1 MGKGDNM
8 ESAKFLPN
16 WELQSIIFSCLAL
29 GMVGCASTAADHSS
43 IVPLPEKGN
52 PKPFSELLTRM
63 KSQASV
69 ATDCYYTNDWD
80 NLQIAAKSMAQTAS
94 YLGKATEVPV
104 SSQASISKISPEME
118 MESDQLLQAAKN
130 RDEKAVNVSLQKIHS
145 LIRRLRINN

>member
-1 MGKGDNM
+1 M
-8 ESAKFLPN
+8 EFAKKCPN
-16 WELQSIIFSCLAL
+16 WANYSFFSFLFVLGLA
-29 GMVGCASTAADHSS
+29 GCASTAADHSS
-43 IVPLPEKGN
+43 IVPLPDKGT
-52 PKPFSELLTRM
+52 PKPFPELMSRM

-80 NLQIAAKSMAQTAS
+80 SLQIAAKGMGQTAN
-94 YLGKATEVPV
+94 YLGRATEVPT
-104 SSQASISKISPEME
+104 SSQATVSKISPEME